1 MKAIIQH
8 VDGSLVVPVAATVAV
23 VALVALI
30 VFQCLL
36 ALGAPLGHLAWGG
49 AHRRLP
55 SRLRVASALVAGVLV
70 FGVVCILERAGA
82 VHVIGDAAVVRWT
95 VWSLVALFAL
105 FALSLVA
112 NLASRSAA
120 ERRMGVPLTLVLTAA
135 CAVVAAS

>member
-1 MKAIIQH
+1 MRAIIQH
-8 VDGSLVVPVAATVAV
+8 VDGSLVVPVAATVAII
-23 VALVALI
+23 ALVALI

-55 SRLRVASALVAGVLV
+55 PGLRVASALAAGFLA
-70 FGVVCILERAGA
+70 FGVVCLLERVGM
-82 VHVIGDAAVVRWT
+82 VRVIGDAAMVRWT
-95 VWSLVALFAL
+95 VWSLVAL

-120 ERRMGVPLTLVLTAA
+120 ERRMGIPLTLVLTAA
-135 CAVVAAS
+135 CAAVALS

>member
-1 MKAIIQH
+1 MQTIIQH
-8 VDGSLVVPVAATVAV
+8 VDGSLVGPVAAAIAV
-23 VALVALI
+23 VGFVALI

-36 ALGAPLGHLAWGG
+36 ASGAPLGHLAWGG

-55 SRLRVASALVAGVLV
+55 PGLRVASALAAGFLA
-70 FGVVCILERAGA
+70 FGVVCLLERVGM
-82 VHVIGDAAVVRWT
+82 VHVVGDAAVVRWT
-95 VWSLVALFAL
+95 VWSLVAL

-120 ERRMGVPLTLVLTAA
+120 ERRMGIPLTLVLTAA